1 MNAKL
6 SALFWRWD
14 AAGDALSEL
23 RRHGVPDRQLSV
35 LAWALPP
42 EAYPA
47 GAYFP
52 ALASGAGVRSEAWLW
67 GLPVGPS
74 TGPLLLAGGLA
85 PNLRQALGP
94 APQPTELPQA
104 LRRCGWSE
112 EEALGHCEAL
122 AQGALLLVVHHEG
135 QQALEA
141 SRWRGILGRH
151 GGRLPARS
159 FSLLPPTAAS
169 PDAQACG

>member
-6 SALFWRWD
+6 SALFLRWD

-23 RRHGVPDRQLSV
+23 RRHGVPDHQLSV

-52 ALASGAGVRSEAWLW
+52 PLANGGGVRSEAWLW
-67 GLPVGPS
+67 GLPVGPLP
-74 TGPLLLAGGLA
+74 GPFLVAGGPSA
-85 PNLRQALGP
+85 SLREALGP
-94 APQPTELPQA
+94 APKPSELPQA
-104 LRRCGWSE
+104 LRRCGWSD
-112 EEALGHCEAL
+112 EEAQAHSEAL
-122 AQGALLLVVHHEG
+122 AQGGLLLVLHHEG
-135 QQALEA
+135 LSALDA

-151 GGRLPARS
+151 GGRLPARGL
-159 FSLLPPTAAS
+159 SLLPPTASS